1 MTKEQVIDEIKYK
14 VSNNCLNKLL
24 QEGKITV
31 KEFQKI
37 DKFLKQRYKIPFSAD

>member
-31 KEFQKI
+31 KEFQKV
-37 DKFLKQRYKIPFSAD
+37 DKFLKQRYKIFFC